1 MEINEYRIIAYAN
14 DFASN
19 RITFRFLNLPNYLG
33 NPCVRP
39 ERIPSQAPEVHCE
52 NGDLVGATKSDN
64 GYIVIGMLQSR
75 EFQRSRGY
83 YEASMISNRCQNRAR
98 QGYRSGMG
106 RIFIEVASINPI
118 VYRP

>member
-1 MEINEYRIIAYAN
+1 MIKNFVS
-14 DFASN
+14 D
-19 RITFRFLNLPNYLG
+19 RITYQFLNHFPSLG
-33 NPCVRP
+33 NPCAHP

-52 NGDLVGATKSDN
+52 NGELVGATKSDN
-64 GYIVIGMLQSR
+64 GYIIIGMLQSR

-83 YEASMISNRCQNRAR
+83 YEASMISSRCQNRAR

-118 VYRP
+118 IYRP

>member
-1 MEINEYRIIAYAN
+1 MNIAYYN
-14 DFASN
+14 CVSD
-19 RITFRFLNLPNYLG
+19 RITYQFLNHFPSLG
-33 NPCVRP
+33 NPCAHP

-52 NGDLVGATKSDN
+52 NGELVGATKSDN
-64 GYIVIGMLQSR
+64 GYIIIGLLQSR

-83 YEASMISNRCQNRAR
+83 YEASMISSRCQNRAR

-106 RIFIEVASINPI
+106 RIFIEEASINPI